1 MNALLNL
8 FGRSPFSPLETHME
22 EVSRCVYMLRDLF
35 KALENKDYEQVE
47 KIAKKISKQEHQADL
62 TKNDLR
68 NHLPKRIFL
77 PIARESLLHILT
89 IQDSIADRAEDV
101 AVLTTL
107 KELEVIPV
115 FRAEFNEFLDKN
127 IETFEGAKKIVKEL
141 HELLE
146 TTFGGVE
153 AEKVRQMVHQVAL
166 KEHETDL
173 VQRKMLKVLLNA
185 EEQMS
190 YTTFYV
196 WQRILVE
203 LGSIADLSENL
214 AYQVRMTL
222 ELK

>member
-1 MNALLNL
+1 
-8 FGRSPFSPLETHME
+8 ME
-22 EVSRCVYMLRDLF
+22 EVSLCVYMLRDLF
-35 KALENKDYEQVE
+35 KALENKDYEKVE

-77 PIARESLLHILT
+77 PIPRENLLHILA

-107 KELEVIPV
+107 KELEVISQ
-115 FRAEFNEFLDKN
+115 FREEFNEFLNKN
-127 IETFEGAKKIVKEL
+127 IETFEGAKRIVKEL

-166 KEHETDL
+166 KEHETDV
-173 VQRKMLKVLLNA
+173 VQRKMLKALLNA
-185 EEQMS
+185 EEHMS

-196 WQRILVE
+196 WQRILEE

-214 AYQVRMTL
+214 AYRVRMTL

>member
-1 MNALLNL
+1 MNTLLNL

-22 EVSRCVYMLRDLF
+22 EVSRCVYLLRDLF
-35 KALENKDYEQVE
+35 DALENKDYKQLE

-77 PIARESLLHILT
+77 PIARESLLYILT

-107 KELEVIPV
+107 KELEMVDA
-115 FRAEFNEFLDKN
+115 FRDEFKEFLDKN

-153 AEKVRQMVHQVAL
+153 AEKVRQMVHKVAL
-166 KEHETDL
+166 CEHETDV
-173 VQRKMLKVLLNA
+173 VQRKMLKALLNA
-185 EEQMS
+185 ENEMS

-196 WQRILVE
+196 WQRILEE

>member
-8 FGRSPFSPLETHME
+8 FGRSPFSPLDTHME
-22 EVSRCVYMLRDLF
+22 EVSRCVYLLRDLF
-35 KALENKDYEQVE
+35 KALKNKDYEQVE
-47 KIAKKISKQEHQADL
+47 KIAQKISKQEHQADL

-77 PIARESLLHILT
+77 PIARESLLHILA

-107 KELEVIPV
+107 KELEMIEL
-115 FRAEFNEFLDKN
+115 FRAEFDEFLDKN
-127 IETFEGAKKIVKEL
+127 IETFEGAKKIIKEL

-153 AEKVRQMVHQVAL
+153 AEKVRQMVHQVAI
-166 KEHETDL
+166 KEHEADV
-173 VQRKMLKVLLNA
+173 VQRKMLKALLKA
-185 EEQMS
+185 EGQMS
-190 YTTFYV
+190 YTTFHV
-196 WQRILVE
+196 WQKILEE
-203 LGSIADLSENL
+203 LGAIADLSENL

>member
-1 MNALLNL
+1 MNTLLNL
-8 FGRSPFSPLETHME
+8 FGRSPFSPLDTHME
-22 EVSRCVYMLRDLF
+22 EVSRCVYMLKDLF
-35 KALENKDYEQVE
+35 KALEKKDYDQVE
-47 KIAKKISKQEHQADL
+47 KIANKISKQEHQADL

-77 PIARESLLHILT
+77 PIARENLLHILS

-107 KELEVIPV
+107 KELEVIEP
-115 FRAEFNEFLDKN
+115 FKTEFNEFLEKN
-127 IETFEGAKKIVKEL
+127 IETFEGARKVIKEL

-166 KEHETDL
+166 KEHETDV
-173 VQRKMLKVLLNA
+173 VQRKMLKALLSA
-185 EEQMS
+185 EDKMS

-196 WQRILVE
+196 WQRIFEE

-214 AYQVRMTL
+214 AYQVRLTL

>member
-1 MNALLNL
+1 MNTLLKL

-22 EVSRCVYMLRDLF
+22 EVARCVYLLKDLF
-35 KALENKDYEQVE
+35 KALEIQDYKGVE

-77 PIARESLLHILT
+77 PIARENLLEILT

-101 AVLTTL
+101 AVLCTL
-107 KELEVIPV
+107 KKIELIDSFKE
-115 FRAEFNEFLDKN
+115 EFKEFLDKN

-153 AEKVRQMVHQVAL
+153 AEKVRQMVHRVAL
-166 KEHETDL
+166 CEHETDL
-173 VQRKMLKVLLNA
+173 IQRKMLRSLLNS
-185 EEQMS
+185 EDQMS

-196 WQRILVE
+196 WQKILE
-203 LGSIADLSENL
+203 QLGAIADLSENI
-214 AYQVRMTL
+214 AYQVRLTL